1 MRRAVQWA
9 GAVALIALGTEVG
22 AGQAQR
28 PILSGSWEMNPELST
43 VGGGRGSF
51 EGDRDDRR
59 GPPAGGRGRGGMGGG
74 PRPGGFGGGGGM
86 PRGGRTPPNAQE
98 MESRRALLDEAM
110 ALPRRFTLIQ
120 KDDAVTLVEPDGVAR
135 TYATDNRAEKH
146 QLTNGVIETRTK
158 WSDGGLT
165 MELAVGGVTMTRT
178 FAMRDG
184 TARQLEVTTRPRGGP
199 RDGGMVTVYDEG
211 PQQ

>member
-1 MRRAVQWA
+1 MKRAVRWA
-9 GAVALIALGTEVG
+9 GAVVLMALGTGFVT
-22 AGQAQR
+22 AQSRR

-43 VGGGRGSF
+43 VGGSASI
-51 EGDRDDRR
+51 EGERDDRR
-59 GPPAGGRGRGGMGGG
+59 GPPPGGPGRGGMGGG

-86 PRGGRTPPNAQE
+86 PRGGRTPPSAQE

-120 KDDAVTLVEPDGVAR
+120 KDDAVTFVEPDGVAR

-146 QLTNGVIETRTK
+146 QLTSGVIETRSK

-165 MELAVGGVTMTRT
+165 MELAVGGVTMVRT
-178 FAMRDG
+178 FALREG
-184 TARQLEVTTRPRGGP
+184 AARRLEVTTRPRSGP
-199 RDGGMVTVYDEG
+199 RDGGMATVYDEVL
-211 PQQ
+211 QQ

>member
-9 GAVALIALGTEVG
+9 GAVALISLGIEVV
-22 AGQAQR
+22 AGQTQR

-43 VGGGRGSF
+43 VGRGGSL

-59 GPPAGGRGRGGMGGG
+59 GPPTGGGGRGGMGGG
-74 PRPGGFGGGGGM
+74 PRPGGGFGGGGGM
-86 PRGGRTPPNAQE
+86 PRGGRTPPSAQE

-120 KDDAVTLVEPDGVAR
+120 KDDAVTFVEPDGVAR

-158 WSDGGLT
+158 WSDGDLT
-165 MELAVGGVTMTRT
+165 MELSVGGITTVRT
-178 FAMRDG
+178 FALRDG
-184 TARQLEVTTRPRGGP
+184 AVRQLEVTTRPRNGP
-199 RDGGMVTVYDEG
+199 RDGAVVTVYDER
-211 PQQ
+211 PEQ